1 MILNLNLTPEIEQ
14 YLSQRAKEQGLSLE
28 DYTLKLLTGTILEQ
42 QKQKRTQLVNLLQSW
57 LDEEDDREQQETG
70 KYLIEVLD
78 QDRLSER
85 PLFPSQLKGI
95 T

>member
-1 MILNLNLTPEIEQ
+1 MTLNLHLTPEIEQ
-14 YLSQRAKEQGLSLE
+14 YLSQRAAEQGLSLE

-42 QKQKRTQLVNLLQSW
+42 QKRTQLVNLLQSW

-70 KYLIEVLD
+70 NYLIEVLD

-85 PLFPSQLKGI
+85 SLFPAQLKGI
-95 T
+95 TW